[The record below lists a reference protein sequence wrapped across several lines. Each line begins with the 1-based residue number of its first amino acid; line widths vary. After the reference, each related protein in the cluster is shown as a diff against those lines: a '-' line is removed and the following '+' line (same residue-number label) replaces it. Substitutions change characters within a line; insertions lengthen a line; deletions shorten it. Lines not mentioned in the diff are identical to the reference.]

1 MSKLYFFC
9 ISAGQ
14 TITRKK
20 KTPFSLKHRY
30 LNYGLL
36 SLATL
41 LREQNIQTIQVQ
53 GLFESPERTLQI
65 CIEELNFLNSEY
77 PLFLSIPSFYALD
90 WSIEFINL
98 IYQIKP
104 KQKVIIGGRWV
115 VGNTIKN
122 LQNILPPVD
131 QIVTG
136 LGETILPSILS
147 KYDITLIRKVSNHYK
162 LNYDLLYE
170 RHLYQPSIEIS
181 RGCGMGCAFC
191 QEKDEKLTSL
201 KPVIELVNEM
211 KLLTMQDQFN
221 SITPYFETSMFTPNR
236 KWSIHLKEHLA
247 KEGLNIK
254 WRTEGRIDSISP
266 ENIPHLSEAG
276 LTILDL
282 GLESASEKQL
292 ISMKKT
298 DNPKLYLE
306 RASKLLKKAHEHG
319 IKVKVNVLL
328 YAGETID
335 TLKETEIWLD
345 KHKKYITGLSVGPIT
360 VYGWDE
366 DVDLYMQELEK
377 LGASISH
384 TSIGIKYLNL
394 SPEINFEDSLNISRE
409 LSRKFMTKE
418 DYFFLKSFS
427 YLPRDYKYENFLED
441 LNSIDNKD
449 DLTFSLI

>member
-1 MSKLYFFC
+1 MLKSYFFC

-36 SLATL
+36 SLATIL
-41 LREQNIQTIQVQ
+41 KEQNIPTIQVQ
-53 GLFESPERTLQI
+53 GLFESPEQTLQI
-65 CIEELNFLNSEY
+65 CINELNFLDSQY

-104 KQKVIIGGRWV
+104 EQKIIVGGRWV
-115 VGNTIKN
+115 VGNTIEN

-136 LGETILPSILS
+136 LGETILSSILS
-147 KYDITLIRKVSNHYK
+147 KYDITLIRKFSNHYK

-191 QEKDEKLTSL
+191 QEKDEKLTPL
-201 KPVIELVNEM
+201 KPVAELIDEL
-211 KLLTMQDQFN
+211 KLLNAQDESN

-236 KWSIHLKEHLA
+236 KWSIQLKEGLA
-247 KEGLNIK
+247 KEGLDIK

-266 ENIPHLSEAG
+266 ENLAHLAEAG

-298 DNPKLYLE
+298 DKPQLYLK
-306 RASKLLKKAHEHG
+306 RASELLKKAHEYG
-319 IKVKVNVLL
+319 IKVKINILL
-328 YAGETID
+328 YAGETIA
-335 TLKETEIWLD
+335 TLKETENWLE
-345 KHKKYITGLSVGPIT
+345 KHKNYIEGVSVGPIT
-360 VYGWDE
+360 VYGWDD
-366 DVDLYMQELEK
+366 DVDLYIDELKK

-384 TSIGIKYLNL
+384 TSIGIKYLHL
-394 SPEINFEDSLNISRE
+394 SPEINFKDSLNISRE

-418 DYFFLKSFS
+418 NYFFLKSFS
-427 YLPRDYKYENFLED
+427 YLPRDYKYENFLSD
-441 LNSIDNKD
+441 LSTVDNKD

>member
-1 MSKLYFFC
+1 MSKFYFFC

-36 SLATL
+36 SLATIL
-41 LREQNIQTIQVQ
+41 KEQNIPAIQIQ
-53 GLFESPERTLQI
+53 GLFESPKQTLQI
-65 CIEELNFLNSEY
+65 CIKELNFLDSEY

-104 KQKVIIGGRWV
+104 KQKIVVGGRWV
-115 VGNTIKN
+115 VGNSVKN
-122 LQNILPPVD
+122 LKDLLPPVD
-131 QIVTG
+131 QIITG
-136 LGETILPSILS
+136 LGETNLSSILS
-147 KYDITLIRKVSNHYK
+147 KYDITFIKKTSDHYS

-191 QEKDEKLTSL
+191 QEKDEKLTPL
-201 KPVIELVNEM
+201 KPVAKLIAEI
-211 KLLTMQDQFN
+211 KLLTIQDCFN

-236 KWSIHLKEHLA
+236 KWSIQLKENLA

-254 WRTEGRIDSISP
+254 WRTEGRIDSINP

-276 LTILDL
+276 LTVLDL

-292 ISMKKT
+292 ISMQKT
-298 DNPKLYLE
+298 NNPKLYLE
-306 RASKLLKKAHEHG
+306 RASKLVKKAYEHG
-319 IKVKVNVLL
+319 IKVKINILL
-328 YAGETID
+328 YAGETLD
-335 TLKETEIWLD
+335 TLKETENWLE
-345 KHKKYITGLSVGPIT
+345 KHKNYITGVSVGPIT

-366 DVDLYMQELEK
+366 DVDSYMNELNI
-377 LGASISH
+377 LGATISH
-384 TSIGIKYLNL
+384 ASTGIKYLHL
-394 SPEINFEDSLNISRE
+394 SPEINFEDSLKISQE

-418 DYFFLKSFS
+418 NYFFLKSFS
-427 YLPRDYKYENFLED
+427 YLPRNYKYENFLDD
-441 LNSIDNKD
+441 LNTIDNKD
-449 DLTFSLI
+449 DLTFSLT

>member
-1 MSKLYFFC
+1 MSKSYFFC

-36 SLATL
+36 SLATIL
-41 LREQNIQTIQVQ
+41 KEQNIPAIQVQ
-53 GLFESPERTLQI
+53 GLFESPKITLQT
-65 CIEELNFLNSEY
+65 CINELNFLDSEY

-104 KQKVIIGGRWV
+104 KQKIIVGGRWV
-115 VGNTIKN
+115 VGNTTKN
-122 LQNILPPVD
+122 LQDLLPPVD

-136 LGETILPSILS
+136 LGETVLSSVLS
-147 KYDITLIRKVSNHYK
+147 KYDITLIKKISDHYK
-162 LNYDLLYE
+162 LNYDLLHE

-201 KPVIELVNEM
+201 KPVAELIDEI
-211 KLLTMQDQFN
+211 KLLSEHDQFN
-221 SITPYFETSMFTPNR
+221 LTTPYFETSMFTPNR
-236 KWSIHLKEHLA
+236 KWSIQLKEDLA

-276 LTILDL
+276 LKVLDL

-298 DNPKLYLE
+298 NSPKLYLE
-306 RASKLLKKAHEHG
+306 RASKLLKKAYEHG
-319 IKVKVNVLL
+319 IKVKINILL
-328 YAGETID
+328 YAGETLD
-335 TLKETEIWLD
+335 TLKETENWLE
-345 KHKKYITGLSVGPIT
+345 KHKNYITGVSVGPIT

-366 DVDLYMQELEK
+366 DIDSYINELK
-377 LGASISH
+377 MLGASISH
-384 TSIGIKYLNL
+384 TSIGIKYLHL
-394 SPEINFEDSLNISRE
+394 SSEINFEDSLKISRE

-418 DYFFLKSFS
+418 NYFFLKSFS
-427 YLPRDYKYENFLED
+427 YLPRNYKYENFLTD
-441 LNSIDNKD
+441 LSTVENKD
-449 DLTFSLI
+449 DLTFSVT